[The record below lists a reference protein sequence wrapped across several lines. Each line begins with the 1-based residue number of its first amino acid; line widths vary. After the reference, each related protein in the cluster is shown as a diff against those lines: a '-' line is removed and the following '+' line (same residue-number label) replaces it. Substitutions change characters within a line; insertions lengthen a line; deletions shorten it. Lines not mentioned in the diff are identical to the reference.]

1 MLEKAFKHLLT
12 KDSPT
17 LNICKEETTM
27 TNEVIFS
34 VSEGGAASITLN
46 RPQALNSL
54 SIEMLKPIGEKLKEW
69 QANDQ
74 IHLIIL
80 RGAGEKG
87 FCAGGDIKTLYKA
100 RSSQEA
106 FQNAEIFLRK
116 NIT

>member
-1 MLEKAFKHLLT
+1 
-12 KDSPT
+12 
-17 LNICKEETTM
+17 M

-87 FCAGGDIKTLYKA
+87 FCAGVILKHSIKLA
-100 RSSQEA
+100 PV
-106 FQNAEIFLRK
+106 RK
-116 NIT
+116 LSKMPKSF